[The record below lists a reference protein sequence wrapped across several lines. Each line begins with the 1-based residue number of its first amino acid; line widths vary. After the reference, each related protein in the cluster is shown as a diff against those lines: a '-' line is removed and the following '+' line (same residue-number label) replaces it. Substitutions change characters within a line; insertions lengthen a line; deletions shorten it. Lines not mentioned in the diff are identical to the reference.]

1 MADRAVKIAPS
12 VLSADFSRLGEQ
24 VAEAAAGGADY
35 IHLDIMDGHF
45 VPALTFGPIVVKAIR
60 RWTDIPLD
68 VHMMVSQ
75 PQNYISELA
84 AAGAD
89 VITVHAE
96 ANDTAAAIDAIHA
109 RGLKAGV
116 AIRPSTPL
124 SALDPWL
131 DAAELLLPMSVEPGF
146 CGQEFDEGT
155 YDRIRAL
162 REARPDAL
170 IEVDGGVTCENA
182 AALRKAGAD
191 ILVSGSAIFGTEDP
205 VAAALTIAGLE

>member
-1 MADRAVKIAPS
+1 MAVVAPS
-12 VLSADFSRLGEQ
+12 MLGADFGRLRELAEL
-24 VAEAAAGGADY
+24 VAPHSGYLHMDV
-35 IHLDIMDGHF
+35 MDGHF
-45 VPALTFGPIVVKAIR
+45 VPNLTMGPDTIAALRGIA
-60 RWTDIPLD
+60 PLD
-68 VHMMVSQ
+68 VHLMVTDPLNFIESF
-75 PQNYISELA
+75 A
-84 AAGAD
+84 DAGAD
-89 VITVHAE
+89 IITVHAE
-96 ANDTAAAIDAIHA
+96 ANDTAASIDAIHA

-155 YDRIRAL
+155 YDCIRSL
-162 REARPDAL
+162 REARPDTL

-182 AALRKAGAD
+182 AALREAGAD

-205 VAAALTIAGLE
+205 VASARMIAGLE